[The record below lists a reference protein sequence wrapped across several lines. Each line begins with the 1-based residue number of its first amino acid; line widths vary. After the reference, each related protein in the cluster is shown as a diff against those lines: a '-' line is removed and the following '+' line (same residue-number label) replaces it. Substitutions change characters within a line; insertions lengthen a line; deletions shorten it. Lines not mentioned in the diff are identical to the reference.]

1 MFNDN
6 ICRIVVEGP
15 IGVGKTTLARK
26 LAERLDFR
34 ADLEQPENN
43 PFLEKFYRAMD
54 CHALSTQLYF
64 LFQRSEQLEQRNAGL
79 AGQRVVADY
88 MLEKDRLF
96 AELTLT
102 PEEFELYDKVYR
114 KLDPDLSPPDL
125 VVYLQAPMHDL
136 VDRVRHRR
144 ADWDYHLE
152 SDYLEKVDQAY
163 ATFFH
168 NYRAAPL
175 LIVNT
180 GSVNT
185 VENPQDFDML
195 LDYMGQIETGRHY
208 FNPLGSQ

>member
-6 ICRIVVEGP
+6 IRRIVVEGP

-26 LAERLDFR
+26 LAERLDCR

-43 PFLEKFYRAMD
+43 PFLEKFYRSMD
-54 CHALSTQLYF
+54 CHALPTQLHF
-64 LFQRSEQLEQRNAGL
+64 LFQRCEKQNRDRSGGAGE
-79 AGQRVVADY
+79 RVVSDY

-96 AELTLT
+96 AQLTLT
-102 PEEFELYDKVYR
+102 ADEFDLYDKVYR
-114 KLDPDLSPPDL
+114 QLDPDLSPPDL

-152 SDYLEKVDQAY
+152 NDYLEKVDQAY

-185 VENPQDFDML
+185 VENPRDFDML
-195 LDYMGQIETGRHY
+195 LEYMGQIETGRHY
-208 FNPLGSQ
+208 FNPLGAL